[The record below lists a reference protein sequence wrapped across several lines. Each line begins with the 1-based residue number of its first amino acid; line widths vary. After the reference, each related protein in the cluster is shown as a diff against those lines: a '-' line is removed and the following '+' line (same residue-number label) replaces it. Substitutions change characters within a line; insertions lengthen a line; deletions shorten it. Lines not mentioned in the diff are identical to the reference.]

1 MTERIKKLAD
11 AALCRPHPHIDKAV
25 IGALTEKRG
34 EGGAAFDE
42 IRRAF
47 ADAVKLPEG
56 DLIAGNYAAV
66 DFLQRK
72 NTDYSF
78 DMIRA
83 IYNKYSPLYLEL
95 HMNGGNHKS
104 ADYGAFIDE
113 GISGMLRRID
123 EAKVR
128 FADDKDKL
136 DYLAELEYGANA
148 VIAFA
153 EGTADAVAREAEG
166 CADEARK
173 AELVRLA
180 AMCRRVPR
188 CPAESFYEAV
198 QAFFFAFT
206 LFPDGVGCLD
216 RYLAPYY
223 EKDLAAGVITR
234 DEALEITENLF
245 INIFGLLGTEHTWSG
260 MTHGVL
266 AGYGKDGECV
276 HSDITDI
283 ILEATCELPLW
294 RPQFSY
300 RVTKKT
306 TPEQFKRITE
316 AHCKRP
322 DILLFLNDDVL
333 IPNLVRIGVK
343 YEDAVGYSVS
353 GCNELIVTGCS
364 QMGSLEGHLNVAR
377 SLVRLLSD
385 KEKLA
390 DIADFEA
397 FYSAYEKELIAD
409 LETVIALSYERDSTS
424 AKDPAIAESLF
435 TRGCIES
442 ATPITKGG
450 AVYNACTWC
459 TTGIINVAD
468 SLAVIRETVFEKKT
482 RTLAEWSDCLK
493 ADWNGYEE
501 LRHDA
506 IGCTHFG
513 NNDSSVDSLVNRIT
527 ASLNKKSSE
536 YTPFRGGKYLFGTL
550 TGYEIAHVRCG
561 SKTGATPDGRYS
573 GEAFAA
579 SVSAYP
585 GTEKE
590 GIGGYLAS
598 AASLDG
604 RYLQTS
610 VVVNITLERSMI
622 DTAEKRERLAAM
634 LRTYFDMGGV
644 QLQINYLGVDELIR
658 AQKDPD
664 KFAHL
669 RVRVTGFSGFFT
681 TFDKPLQDE
690 IIARRVRGN

>member
-11 AALCRPHPHIDKAV
+11 AALERPHPHIDKAV
-25 IGALTEKRG
+25 IEALMEKRAV
-34 EGGAAFDE
+34 GGATFDE

-47 ADAVKLPEG
+47 ADATVVPEG

-66 DFLQRK
+66 PFMQRK
-72 NTDYSF
+72 NYDFSF
-78 DMIRA
+78 ALIRE
-83 IYNKYSPLYLEL
+83 IYDKYRPMYHEL

-104 ADYGAFIDE
+104 ADYGAFIADGVE
-113 GISGMLRRID
+113 GMLRRIN
-123 EAKVR
+123 EARAR
-128 FADDKDKL
+128 FSGDSEKL

-153 EGTADAVAREAEG
+153 EGTADAVAREAEK
-166 CADEARK
+166 CTDEARK
-173 AELVRLA
+173 AELTRLA

-188 CPAESFYEAV
+188 RPAESFYEAV
-198 QAFFFAFT
+198 QSFFFAFT

-234 DEALEITENLF
+234 DGALEITENLF

-260 MTHGVL
+260 ITHGVL

-306 TPEQFKRITE
+306 TPEQLKRITE

-333 IPNLVRIGVK
+333 VPNLVRIGVS

-364 QMGSLEGHLNVAR
+364 QMGSLQGHLNVAR

-385 KEKLA
+385 KEKLVCVN
-390 DIADFEA
+390 DFEA
-397 FYSAYEKELIAD
+397 FYAAYERELFED
-409 LETVIALSYERDSTS
+409 LGIILTMSVERDSAS

-435 TRGCIES
+435 TRGCIEN

-450 AVYNACTWC
+450 AVYNSCTWC
-459 TTGIINVAD
+459 LTGLINVAD

-482 RTLAEWSDCLK
+482 RTLAEWSDCL
-493 ADWNGYEE
+493 AANWEGYAEMRRE
-501 LRHDA
+501 A

-513 NNDSSVDSLVNRIT
+513 NNDSTVDALVNRI
-527 ASLNKKSSE
+527 AESLDRRSSE
-536 YTPFRGGKYLFGTL
+536 STPFRGGKYLFGTL
-550 TGYEIAHVRCG
+550 TGYELSHVRCG
-561 SKTGATPDGRYS
+561 EKTAATPDGRRN
-573 GEAFAA
+573 GESFAA

-610 VVVNITLERSMI
+610 VVVNLSLEKSMI
-622 DTAEKRERLAAM
+622 DTAEKRDRLAAM

-658 AQKDPD
+658 AQKDPEN
-664 KFAHL
+664 FAHL

-681 TFDKPLQDE
+681 TFDKNLQDE
-690 IIARRVRGN
+690 IINRRVRGC